1 MVKHNVGR
9 WVVVRAASF
18 IEIFYEKKG
27 KISRG
32 KMWRERDLANCS
44 SLHRRRSI
52 EKLGGK
58 ESNTRRDLWLQIGEF
73 FFSFRESLTMTTCVS
88 RFCTRQHSLFFIF
101 IPFHLVTFLF
111 FATSGGPPFP
121 LRFTCPFAGR
131 FDLWKE
137 KGKDDYTVLGRG
149 GYNNNGH
156 IVPLWISRLFSLHYR
171 RVYTLNV
178 YTVTSDFVLFF
189 FEILSTGSIET
200 ESPRVSK

>member
-1 MVKHNVGR
+1 VIRCKPSSLLYQMVKHDVGR

-73 FFSFRESLTMTTCVS
+73 FLLSGVLDDDNMREPILYTPTFTFFYFYLPPFPFSN
-88 RFCTRQHSLFFIF
+88 
-101 IPFHLVTFLF
+101 FLF

-149 GYNNNGH
+149 G
-156 IVPLWISRLFSLHYR
+156 I
-171 RVYTLNV
+171 
-178 YTVTSDFVLFF
+178 
-189 FEILSTGSIET
+189 
-200 ESPRVSK
+200 